1 MLFRE
6 SNYTMELDEI
16 NACVDQRGFNP
27 IALRT
32 YNHYRKLERYGYQR
46 YVPINQLDVETLR
59 DPVWVGPLR
68 SRYRPRNMK
77 LPAQLILAIDDQ
89 VIVLQGETTQVSPV
103 EVVLSFRDETA
114 CAVLG
119 SHLFNARLH

>member
-1 MLFRE
+1 
-6 SNYTMELDEI
+6 
-16 NACVDQRGFNP
+16 
-27 IALRT
+27 
-32 YNHYRKLERYGYQR
+32 
-46 YVPINQLDVETLR
+46 
-59 DPVWVGPLR
+59 
-68 SRYRPRNMK
+68 MK